1 MKKIG
6 IMTFHAS
13 YNCGSILQGMALQ
26 NILQNKFN
34 KESEIIDFSNEG
46 QQKVYSVM
54 YKKLTLKNI
63 AKNILC
69 IPGIKMIKK
78 HYEEYEKYI
87 RSHFVLSEKSYS
99 KESELHGIEKNY
111 SMLIAGSDQI
121 WNTKCDDADP
131 AYFLSFAKNI
141 KKIAYA
147 PSLGATNI
155 LEIENAEEYKK
166 YLDDFNYLSAR
177 EHNGKKWLE
186 ELTDRNVEL
195 VLDPTLL
202 LTKEE
207 WEKYIEKDIG
217 IKGDFIFYNAI
228 SYNKENNE
236 KIQEKKKKNN
246 LKVIIID
253 AKQWY
258 IKRLYKY
265 KNFVLSDYTGPNAFL
280 YLMKNS
286 KYVITTSLHGAAFS
300 SIFNKQFAYVN
311 RKKHN
316 PADDRAKSMLTL
328 LNALDRFKHIDDI
341 NIELLNT
348 PIDYKKIEE
357 DKKVLK
363 EKSLKYL
370 EGAIN
375 N

>member
-26 NILQNKFN
+26 NVLKTKFDQ
-34 KESEIIDFSNEG
+34 ESEIIDFSNEG

-54 YKKLTLKNI
+54 YKKITLKNI
-63 AKNILC
+63 VKNILC
-69 IPGIKMIKK
+69 VPGIKMIKK
-78 HYEEYEKYI
+78 HYDEYEKYI
-87 RSHFVLSEKSYS
+87 RTHFILSENTYS

-121 WNTKCDDADP
+121 WNTRCDDADP

-155 LEIENAEEYKK
+155 LEIENSEEYKK
-166 YLDDFNYLSAR
+166 YLEDFKYLSVR
-177 EHNGKKWLE
+177 EHNGQLWLE
-186 ELTDRNVEL
+186 KLTGRHVEL

-207 WEKYIEKDIG
+207 WEQYIEKDIG
-217 IKGDFIFYNAI
+217 IKGNYIFYYAF
-228 SYNKENNE
+228 SYDKDNNE
-236 KIQEKKKKNN
+236 KIQKIAEENN

-265 KNFVLSDYTGPNAFL
+265 KNFVLCDYTGPNAFL

-300 SIFNKQFAYVN
+300 SIFNKQFAYIN
-311 RKKHN
+311 GKKHN

-328 LNALDRFKHIDDI
+328 LNLLDRLKYIENV

-348 PIDYKKIEE
+348 PIDYKTAEE
-357 DKKVLK
+357 DKKILK

>member
-26 NILQNKFN
+26 NVLQNKLD
-34 KESEIIDFSNEG
+34 KKSEIIDFSNEG
-46 QQKVYSVM
+46 QQKIYSVM
-54 YKKLTLKNI
+54 YKNINVKNI
-63 AKNILC
+63 VKNILC
-69 IPGIKMIKK
+69 IPGIKMIEK
-78 HYEEYEKYI
+78 HYNEYESYI
-87 RSHFVLSEKSYS
+87 RTHFILSDKSYS
-99 KESELHGIEKNY
+99 KENELQGIEKNY

-121 WNTKCDDADP
+121 WNTKCDDADK

-155 LEIENAEEYKK
+155 LESENVEEYKK
-166 YLDDFNYLSAR
+166 YLEDFKYLSVR
-177 EHNGKKWLE
+177 EHNGQKWLE
-186 ELTDRNVEL
+186 ELTGKKVEL

-207 WEKYIEKDIG
+207 WDKYIEKDIG
-217 IKGDFIFYNAI
+217 IKGNYIFYYAF
-228 SYNKENNE
+228 SYDKDNNE
-236 KIQEKKKKNN
+236 KIEKIAEQNN

-258 IKRLYKY
+258 IKRLYRY
-265 KNFVLSDYTGPNAFL
+265 KNFILSDYTGPNAFL

-300 SIFNKQFAYVN
+300 SIFHKQFAYIN

-316 PADDRAKSMLTL
+316 PADDRAKSMLSS
-328 LNALDRFKHIDDI
+328 LNLLDRFKHIEDV
-341 NIELLNT
+341 NIDLLNQS
-348 PIDYKKIEE
+348 IDYKEVENVKGIL
-357 DKKVLK
+357 KK
-363 EKSLKYL
+363 KSLEYL
-370 EGAIN
+370 RGAIDD
-375 N
+375 

>member
-54 YKKLTLKNI
+54 YKKLTVINI

-217 IKGDFIFYNAI
+217 IKGDFIFYYAF
-228 SYNKENNE
+228 SYDKENNE
-236 KIQEKKKKNN
+236 KIQEIAEKNN

-316 PADDRAKSMLTL
+316 PADD
-328 LNALDRFKHIDDI
+328 
-341 NIELLNT
+341 
-348 PIDYKKIEE
+348 
-357 DKKVLK
+357 
-363 EKSLKYL
+363 
-370 EGAIN
+370 
-375 N
+375 